1 MSGAQVRLDIT
12 DGVATVVLDNPPLH
26 VWNAAMTRGLTE
38 ALDAV
43 ERDPSAGVV
52 ILTGAGDRAF
62 CAGSDI
68 AEFAPMRAPGEAVA
82 KKLRPQQELFA
93 RLAAFPRPVIAALNG
108 HTLGGGLEIA
118 VCCDLIVAEE
128 QIGIGSPEITL
139 GVFPG
144 SGGTFRVA
152 RRIGTGRAKEMQLLG
167 EPVTA
172 ATALAWG
179 LVNRVA
185 PRGRAVEV
193 AKELAEIL
201 LRRPPRALALCA
213 SVIDAAHD
221 LTEEELIERSLAASD
236 EAFTSAESA
245 EGVRAFL
252 AKRAPDFRALPVS
265 APESTESPESVES
278 VDSVGA
284 VGAVKKET
292 PA

>member
-1 MSGAQVRLDIT
+1 MSGAQVRLDVT
-12 DGVATVVLDNPPLH
+12 DGVATVVFDNPPLH
-26 VWNAAMTRGLTE
+26 VWNAAMTRGLAE

-43 ERDPSAGVV
+43 ENDPSVGVV

-68 AEFAPMRAPGEAVA
+68 VEFAPMRAPGEAVA
-82 KKLRPQQELFA
+82 KKLRPQHELFA

-167 EPVTA
+167 EPVDA

-193 AKELAEIL
+193 ARELADVL
-201 LRRPPRALALCA
+201 LRRPPRATALCK

-221 LTEEELIERSLAASD
+221 LTEKELIERSLAASD

-245 EGVRAFL
+245 EGVQAFL
-252 AKRAPDFRALPVS
+252 AKRAPDFRARPVTT
-265 APESTESPESVES
+265 AEPVEPAA
-278 VDSVGA
+278 SVG
-284 VGAVKKET
+284 VVHKET
-292 PA
+292 HA

>member
-1 MSGAQVRLDIT
+1 MSSAHVRLTIT
-12 DGVATVVLDNPPLH
+12 EGVATVVFDNPPLH
-26 VWNAAMTRGLTE
+26 VWNAAMTRGLAA
-38 ALDAV
+38 ALDTV
-43 ERDPSAGVV
+43 EGDASVGVV

-68 AEFAPMRAPGEAVA
+68 AEFATMRAPGEAVA
-82 KKLRPQQELFA
+82 RKLRPQHELFA
-93 RLAAFPRPVIAALNG
+93 RLASFPRPVIAALNG

-128 QIGIGSPEITL
+128 QISIGSPEIRL
-139 GVFPG
+139 GVFPS

-152 RRIGTGRAKEMQLLG
+152 RRIGAGRAKEMQLLG
-167 EPVTA
+167 EQVDA

-185 PRGRAVEV
+185 PRGGAVGV
-193 AKELAEIL
+193 ARELAAVL
-201 LRRPPRALALCA
+201 LRRPPRSLALCK

-252 AKRAPDFRALPVS
+252 AKRAPDFRAPSDFLTP
-265 APESTESPESVES
+265 PGRSVEQPVERS
-278 VDSVGA
+278 VE
-284 VGAVKKET
+284 KET
-292 PA
+292 HA

>member
-1 MSGAQVRLDIT
+1 MSTAHVRLRIA
-12 DGVATVVLDNPPLH
+12 DGVATVVFDNPPLH

-38 ALDAV
+38 ALDTV
-43 ERDPSAGVV
+43 ESDPSVGVV

-68 AEFAPMRAPGEAVA
+68 AEFAVLRAPGEAVA

-93 RLAAFPRPVIAALNG
+93 RLASFPRPVIAALNG

-128 QIGIGSPEITL
+128 QIGIGSPEILL
-139 GVFPG
+139 GVFPS

-152 RRIGTGRAKEMQLLG
+152 RRIGAGRAKEMQLLG
-167 EPVTA
+167 EPVSA

-179 LVNRVA
+179 LVNRVVE
-185 PRGRAVEV
+185 RGGAVG
-193 AKELAEIL
+193 AARELAEVL
-201 LRRPPRALALCA
+201 LRRPPRALALCK

-221 LTEEELIERSLAASD
+221 LPEEELIERSLAASD

-252 AKRAPDFRALPVS
+252 AKRRPDFRDPPGS
-265 APESTESPESVES
+265 PAPHVRSVTHSVTRSVE
-278 VDSVGA
+278 
-284 VGAVKKET
+284 KET
-292 PA
+292 HA

>member
-1 MSGAQVRLDIT
+1 MSGAHVHLETTGRVT
-12 DGVATVVLDNPPLH
+12 TVVFDNPPLH
-26 VWNAAMTRGLTE
+26 VWNAAMTRGLAE

-43 ERDPSAGVV
+43 EDDPSVGVV
-52 ILTGAGDRAF
+52 VLTGAGDRAF

-68 AEFAPMRAPGEAVA
+68 PEFAAMRAPGEAVA

-93 RLAAFPRPVIAALNG
+93 RLATFPKPTIAALNG

-128 QIGIGSPEITL
+128 HIGIGSPEIKL

-152 RRIGTGRAKEMQLLG
+152 RRVGAGRAKEMQLLG
-167 EPVTA
+167 EPVDA

-185 PRGRAVEV
+185 PSGRAH
-193 AKELAEIL
+193 AIALELADVL
-201 LRRPPRALALCA
+201 LRRPPRSMALCK
-213 SVIDAAHD
+213 SVINAAHD
-221 LTEEELIERSLAASD
+221 LTEEELIEASLTASD

-245 EGVRAFL
+245 EGVQAFL
-252 AKRAPDFRALPVS
+252 AKRAPDFWAASQTPDN
-265 APESTESPESVES
+265 TVE
-278 VDSVGA
+278 
-284 VGAVKKET
+284 KET